1 MPLQLRNRFR
11 SETVI
16 NLYRPYVTDIP
27 QRTQDTSF
35 RSGVAVMCYVTAVAV
50 GPLAKGNGFILLR
63 TFALPGFISVLYI
76 FLVGIKGSVSNL
88 SH

>member
-1 MPLQLRNRFR
+1 
-11 SETVI
+11 
-16 NLYRPYVTDIP
+16 
-27 QRTQDTSF
+27 
-35 RSGVAVMCYVTAVAV
+35 MCYVTAVAV